1 MLLYIIILWIIVF
14 LLDHH
19 RITQSHNCNI
29 ECILYAPSN
38 ILYSVI
44 SKIPCDPVY
53 HPKYIFQILP
63 ELQII
68 QNNWKVIR
76 KEYQKIKNKLKPIKG
91 ETYFE
96 DDIIKTDKWERFYIK
111 WYSDISKDVAKQIP
125 QTTQLLNQCPNIQLA
140 MFSVMKPGTIVYPHR
155 GPYRGSLRVHLG
167 LECPSMEEGCYITIH
182 DKKYGWKDGELLIFD
197 DTYTH
202 EVQNNSNKERVVLF
216 IDINRPV
223 YIPIIQTIINKF
235 IQSR

>member
-19 RITQSHNCNI
+19 RITQPHNCNI

-44 SKIPCDPVY
+44 SKIPCEPVY
-53 HPKYIFQILP
+53 HPQYIFHFLP

-68 QNNWKVIR
+68 QKNWKIIR
-76 KEYQKIKNKLKPIKG
+76 KEYQQIKNKLKPIKG
-91 ETYFE
+91 EKFFE
-96 DDIIKTDKWERFYIK
+96 DDIIKTDKWERYYIK

-125 QTTQLLNQCPNIQLA
+125 KTTTILNQCPNIQLA

-182 DKKYGWKDGELLIFD
+182 DKKYGWKDGELFIFD

-202 EVQNNSNKERVVLF
+202 EVQNNSEKERVVLF
-216 IDINRPV
+216 MDISRPV
-223 YIPIIQTIINKF
+223 ITF
-235 IQSR
+235 L

>member
-1 MLLYIIILWIIVF
+1 MLLYIIIFWIILF
-14 LLDHH
+14 ILDHH
-19 RITQSHNCNI
+19 RIKQPHNCNI

-38 ILYSVI
+38 LFYSAI
-44 SKIPCDPVY
+44 SKIPCEPVF
-53 HPKYIFQILP
+53 HPKYIFHFLP

-68 QNNWKVIR
+68 QNNWKVIH
-76 KEYQKIKNKLKPIKG
+76 KEYKNIKNKLKPIKG

-111 WYSDISKDVAKQIP
+111 WYSDISKEVIQQLPK
-125 QTTQLLNQCPNIQLA
+125 TTKLLNQCQNIQLA

-167 LECPSMEEGCYITIH
+167 LECPSIEEGCYIKI
-182 DKKYGWKDGELLIFD
+182 DDIKYGWKDGELLIFD

-202 EVQNNSNKERVVLF
+202 EVQNKSKKERVVLF
-216 IDINRPV
+216 MDINRPV
-223 YIPIIQTIINKF
+223 ITSANLCYKNNNNF
-235 IQSR
+235 

>member
-14 LLDHH
+14 LLDHR
-19 RITQSHNCNI
+19 RITQPHNCNI

-38 ILYSVI
+38 LLYSAI
-44 SKIPCDPVY
+44 SKIPCEPVY
-53 HPKYIFQILP
+53 HPQYIFHFLP

-68 QNNWKVIR
+68 QNNWKIIR
-76 KEYQKIKNKLKPIKG
+76 KEYQQIKNKLKPIKG

-96 DDIIKTDKWERFYIK
+96 DDIIKTDKWERYYIK
-111 WYSDISKDVAKQIP
+111 WYSDISKDVTKQIP
-125 QTTQLLNQCPNIQLA
+125 KTTTLLNQCQNIQLA

-202 EVQNNSNKERVVLF
+202 EVQNNSEKERVVLF
-216 IDINRPV
+216 MDISRPV
-223 YIPIIQTIINKF
+223 ITF
-235 IQSR
+235 

>member
-19 RITQSHNCNI
+19 RITQPHNCNI
-29 ECILYAPSN
+29 ECILYASSN
-38 ILYSVI
+38 LLYSAI
-44 SKIPCDPVY
+44 SKIPCEPVY
-53 HPKYIFQILP
+53 HPQYIFQFLP

-76 KEYQKIKNKLKPIKG
+76 KEYQQIKNKLKPIKG
-91 ETYFE
+91 DKYFE

-111 WYSDISKDVAKQIP
+111 WYSDISKEVIQQLPK
-125 QTTQLLNQCPNIQLA
+125 TTKLLNQCQNIQLA

-167 LECPSMEEGCYITIH
+167 LECPSMEEGCYITI
-182 DKKYGWKDGELLIFD
+182 DNKKYGWKDGEFLIFD

-202 EVQNNSNKERVVLF
+202 EVQNNSDKERVVLF
-216 IDINRPV
+216 MDISRPV
-223 YIPIIQTIINKF
+223 ITF
-235 IQSR
+235 

>member
-19 RITQSHNCNI
+19 RITQPHNCNI

-38 ILYSVI
+38 ILYSII
-44 SKIPCDPVY
+44 SKIPCESVY
-53 HPKYIFQILP
+53 YPKYIFQFLP

-76 KEYQKIKNKLKPIKG
+76 KEYQQIKNKLKPIKG

-96 DDIIKTDKWERFYIK
+96 DDIIKTDKWERYYIK
-111 WYSDISKDVAKQIP
+111 WYSDISKDIAIQIP
-125 QTTQLLNQCPNIQLA
+125 QTTQLLNKCQNIQLA

-167 LECPSMEEGCYITIH
+167 LECPSIEEGCYITIH

-202 EVQNNSNKERVVLF
+202 EVKNNSNKERVVLF
-216 IDINRPV
+216 MDINRPV
-223 YIPIIQTIINKF
+223 NTPIIQTIINKF
-235 IQSR
+235 IK

>member
-1 MLLYIIILWIIVF
+1 MLLYIIILWIILF
-14 LLDHH
+14 ILDHH
-19 RITQSHNCNI
+19 RIKQPHNCNI

-38 ILYSVI
+38 ILYSAI
-44 SKIPCDPVY
+44 SKIPCEPVF
-53 HPKYIFQILP
+53 HPKYIFHFLP

-68 QNNWKVIR
+68 QNNWKIIR
-76 KEYQKIKNKLKPIKG
+76 KEYQQIKNKLKPIKG

-111 WYSDISKDVAKQIP
+111 WYSDISKEVIQQLPK
-125 QTTQLLNQCPNIQLA
+125 TTKLLNQCQNIQLA

-167 LECPSMEEGCYITIH
+167 LECPSIEEGCYIKI
-182 DKKYGWKDGELLIFD
+182 DDMKYGWKDGEFLIFD

-202 EVQNNSNKERVVLF
+202 EVQNKSKRERVVLF
-216 IDINRPV
+216 MDISRPLLFR
-223 YIPIIQTIINKF
+223 KK
-235 IQSR
+235 

>member
-1 MLLYIIILWIIVF
+1 MLLYIIIFWIILF
-14 LLDHH
+14 ILDHH
-19 RITQSHNCNI
+19 RIKQPHNCNI

-38 ILYSVI
+38 LFYSAI
-44 SKIPCDPVY
+44 SKIPCEPVF
-53 HPKYIFQILP
+53 HPKYIFHFLP

-68 QNNWKVIR
+68 QNNWKVIH
-76 KEYQKIKNKLKPIKG
+76 KEYKKIKNKLKPIKG

-111 WYSDISKDVAKQIP
+111 WYSDISKEVIQQLPK
-125 QTTQLLNQCPNIQLA
+125 TTKLLNQCQNIQLA

-167 LECPSMEEGCYITIH
+167 LECPSMEEGCYIKI
-182 DKKYGWKDGELLIFD
+182 DDMKYGWKDGEFLIFD

-202 EVQNNSNKERVVLF
+202 EVQNKSKKERVVLF
-216 IDINRPV
+216 MDINRPLLFR
-223 YIPIIQTIINKF
+223 KK
-235 IQSR
+235 

>member
-19 RITQSHNCNI
+19 RITQPHNCNI
-29 ECILYAPSN
+29 ECILYASSN
-38 ILYSVI
+38 LLYSAI
-44 SKIPCDPVY
+44 SKIPCEPVY
-53 HPKYIFQILP
+53 HPQYIFQFLP

-76 KEYQKIKNKLKPIKG
+76 KEYQQIKNKLKPIKG

-96 DDIIKTDKWERFYIK
+96 DDIIKTEKWERFYIK
-111 WYSDISKDVAKQIP
+111 WYSDISKEVIQQLPK
-125 QTTQLLNQCPNIQLA
+125 TTKLLNQCQNIQLA

-167 LECPSMEEGCYITIH
+167 LECPSMEEGCYITI
-182 DKKYGWKDGELLIFD
+182 DNKKYGWKDGEFLIFD

-202 EVQNNSNKERVVLF
+202 EVQNNSDKERVVLF
-216 IDINRPV
+216 MDISRPV
-223 YIPIIQTIINKF
+223 ITF
-235 IQSR
+235 